1 MVYDKNGEYI
11 ETGIKLDDG
20 DLVTKYKKVVKY
32 KYWENGQIKSKKV
45 YTLGRKEEFIKK

>member
-1 MVYDKNGEYI
+1 MVYDKNDEYI
-11 ETGIKLDDG
+11 ERGVKLDDG

-32 KYWENGQIKSKKV
+32 KYWKNGQIKSKKV